1 MVSSGCVARGRGRAR
16 RSTRGGL
23 VSSARR
29 GVRGRRAAGRRP
41 HCRMRS
47 SWRPFALTWP
57 AHLRR
62 TAGPVARAG
71 TEGPRRLNRKTAPV
85 GGHPLR
91 VGFRPLPHT
100 TRTRAT
106 SLLVGEEFVG
116 LFATARNRPIP
127 NSCRPQD
134 VVVAGA
140 SSDPQLR
147 RVLAVVK
154 ARRSA
159 PPPLRGALGL
169 DDGSAHACPDWLLSD
184 DAQL

>member
-1 MVSSGCVARGRGRAR
+1 MHLPRLGRPLSPGLLPWRRLPTGSRRLQRSAGSRPASAGSAAASDQRVSRSCRAGGNVPGAACDRSVSSRVRLPGFSGR
-16 RSTRGGL
+16 
-23 VSSARR
+23 
-29 GVRGRRAAGRRP
+29 RGRRMQPSRPRTVEAG
-41 HCRMRS
+41 
-47 SWRPFALTWP
+47 AQ
-57 AHLRR
+57 
-62 TAGPVARAG
+62 V
-71 TEGPRRLNRKTAPV
+71 
-85 GGHPLR
+85 
-91 VGFRPLPHT
+91 
-100 TRTRAT
+100 
-106 SLLVGEEFVG
+106 
-116 LFATARNRPIP
+116 FATARNRPIP

-169 DDGSAHACPDWLLSD
+169 NDGSAHACPDWLLSD